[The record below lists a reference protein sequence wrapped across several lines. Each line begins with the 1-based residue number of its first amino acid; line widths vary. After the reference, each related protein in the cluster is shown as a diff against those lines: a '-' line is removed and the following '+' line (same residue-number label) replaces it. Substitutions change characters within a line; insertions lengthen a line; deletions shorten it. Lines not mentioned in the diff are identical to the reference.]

1 MIHFVNDLE
10 DKGEGKKKKT
20 QNKQKKETHNEQ
32 KPHQTNI
39 KNQVFH
45 TGATTGL
52 NIIRLV

>member
-1 MIHFVNDLE
+1 MIHFVNDLDE
-10 DKGEGKKKKT
+10 EGEREKT
-20 QNKQKKETHNEQ
+20 QNKQKKEKHEQ

-52 NIIRLV
+52 N